1 MNKSKGEFA
10 SAGSATKKGEAGMIA
25 KITLNNIASYKHSTS
40 LNTDKYVNLIY
51 GLNGCGK
58 STLSNYL
65 KNLQKGEYSEC
76 SIEGFDSNQE
86 IIVYNTDFVQENFYE
101 SEQQKGI
108 FTLSKENKDVE
119 EKIAQAKESIKNE
132 EERLQVAQEKKD
144 EYEES
149 KINKENAISNK
160 VWEIKTKYS
169 GGDRVLEYCLDG
181 LKGNKTALLNHIL
194 NIQKPKQEPTE
205 TIENLKNKIQSISG
219 ENAKKYDLLN
229 ELSFNVNVENIEAD
243 KIFSKEIVG
252 NENSTVSAL
261 ITELKNSDWVKAGLK
276 YVPDIKNENA
286 TCPFCQ
292 QKTITVQLV
301 ENIRSYFDKSY
312 ENDLNYLKNLL
323 ESYKTA
329 INTLPNKDVY
339 ESSPKFESHKK
350 DFDLQ
355 YSNLKNTLE
364 SNKRKIEDKINTP
377 SVTVE
382 LENTSSIL
390 AKLNSVIQKI
400 NIEIQ
405 EHNSNIDQVDKVKE
419 SVKSQFWQIM
429 RWKYDSNIVAYE
441 EEKKKIKAEIN
452 KESVKITET
461 TENINNQKN
470 LIAQLQKQTVNID
483 EAVERINTA
492 LFDMGISDFK
502 IEKDNENFYKIK
514 REDDSNKVF
523 ISLSEGEKMIIS
535 FLYFIE
541 LCKGKKSSTEI
552 DKKKIIVID
561 DPMSSLS
568 NIYVYNIGRMIK
580 NEFFFT
586 IDTNGQIKA
595 DKNGNTIHPYE
606 QVFVLT
612 HSLYF
617 FYELTD
623 TKNERRKREQ
633 KLFRIQKNGTGSD
646 IKEMKYEEIQN
657 DYQAYWSIIKD
668 ETQPVALIAN
678 CMRNIVEYFFNFVEK
693 TDLNNCFQKPE
704 LNSNRYQSLYRYINR
719 ESHSVGQNIY
729 DFKELNYTDMKDAF
743 RELFIV
749 AGYEEHYN
757 KMYGA
762 EQ

>member
-1 MNKSKGEFA
+1 MI
-10 SAGSATKKGEAGMIA
+10 TKI
-25 KITLNNIASYKHSTS
+25 ILNNIASYKHSTS

-58 STLSNYL
+58 STFSNYL
-65 KNLQKGEYSEC
+65 RNLQKEEYSEC

-108 FTLSKENKDVE
+108 FTLSKENKDAEKKITQAE
-119 EKIAQAKESIKNE
+119 ETKKREEELLQAAQKEKEQYESDKSAKEND
-132 EERLQVAQEKKD
+132 VAC
-144 EYEES
+144 
-149 KINKENAISNK
+149 K

-181 LKGNKTALLNHIL
+181 LKSNKTALLNHL
-194 NIQKPKQEPTE
+194 LKIQKSQQEPSE
-205 TIENLKNKIQSISG
+205 TVESLKLKIQSISG

-229 ELSFNVNVENIEAD
+229 KISFNINIEKIETD
-243 KIFSKEIVG
+243 EIFSKEIVG

-276 YVPDIKNENA
+276 YIPNIKTEGAN
-286 TCPFCQ
+286 CPFCQ
-292 QKTITVQLV
+292 QKTITAQLV

-312 ENDLNYLKNLL
+312 ESDLKHLKELL
-323 ESYKTA
+323 TDYNTVIS
-329 INTLPNKDVY
+329 TLPNKDVY
-339 ESSPKFESHKK
+339 ATNPKFKSYEK

-355 YSNLKNTLE
+355 YSKFINAIN

-377 SVTVE
+377 SVAIK
-382 LENTSSIL
+382 LENTSTIL
-390 AKLNSVIQKI
+390 AELNSVIQKI
-400 NIEIQ
+400 NVEIQ
-405 EHNSNIDQVDKVKE
+405 EHNSNIDQIGKVKE
-419 SVKSQFWQIM
+419 SIKSQFWQIM
-429 RWKYDSNIVAYE
+429 RWKYDSDITSYNDE
-441 EEKKKIKAEIN
+441 MEKITASINVKLSEIN
-452 KESVKITET
+452 NAEK
-461 TENINNQKN
+461 NINEQKD
-470 LIAQLQKQTVNID
+470 LIAQFQKQTVNID
-483 EAVERINTA
+483 EAVERINAA
-492 LFDMGISDFK
+492 LLDMGISDFK

-514 REDDSNKVF
+514 RGENSDKVF
-523 ISLSEGEKMIIS
+523 VSLSEGEKMIIS

-541 LCKGKKSSTEI
+541 LCKGKKYSTET

-568 NIYVYNIGRMIK
+568 NIYVYNIGRLIK

-586 IDTNGQIKA
+586 IDTSGQIKT

-623 TKNERRKREQ
+623 TKNERRKKEQ
-633 KLFRIQKNGTGSD
+633 KLFRIQKNEEGSN
-646 IKEMKYEEIQN
+646 IREMKYEEIQN
-657 DYQAYWSIIKD
+657 DYQSYWAIIKD

-704 LNSNRYQSLYRYINR
+704 LSNNRYQSLYRYINR

-729 DFKELNYTDMKDAF
+729 DFKELNYADMKDAF
-743 RELFIV
+743 KELFIV
-749 AGYEEHYN
+749 TGYKEHYN

-762 EQ
+762 NK

>member
-1 MNKSKGEFA
+1 
-10 SAGSATKKGEAGMIA
+10 MIT

-101 SEQQKGI
+101 SAQQKGI

-132 EERLQVAQEKKD
+132 EEVLQAAQKEKEK
-144 EYEES
+144 YES
-149 KINKENAISNK
+149 DKSNKENAISNK

-194 NIQKPKQEPTE
+194 SIQKPKQEPTE
-205 TIENLKNKIQSISG
+205 TIECLKTKIQSISG
-219 ENAKKYDLLN
+219 ENAQKYELLN
-229 ELSFNVNVENIEAD
+229 KISLNLENIETD
-243 KIFSKEIVG
+243 EIFSKEIVG

-276 YVPDIKNENA
+276 YVPDIKNEDA

-292 QKTITVQLV
+292 QKTITAQLV

-312 ENDLNYLKNLL
+312 ENDLNHLKNLL
-323 ESYKTA
+323 ESYNTA

-355 YSNLKNTLE
+355 YLNLKNTLE

-377 SVTVE
+377 SVIVK
-382 LENTSSIL
+382 LENTSGIL
-390 AKLNSVIQKI
+390 AELNSVIQKI
-400 NIEIQ
+400 NSEIR
-405 EHNSNIDQVDKVKE
+405 EHNTNIEQADKVKQ
-419 SVKSQFWQIM
+419 SIKSQFWQIM
-429 RWKYDSNIVAYE
+429 RWNYDSYISSYKSE
-441 EEKKKIKAEIN
+441 IKKIGVEIENEISKISEATEKIN
-452 KESVKITET
+452 KQREIIS
-461 TENINNQKN
+461 
-470 LIAQLQKQTVNID
+470 QLQKQTVNID
-483 EAVERINTA
+483 EAIERINA
-492 LFDMGISDFK
+492 ILQDIGIADFEIVK
-502 IEKDNENFYKIK
+502 NNENFYKIK
-514 REDDSNKVF
+514 RGEDADNVF
-523 ISLSEGEKMIIS
+523 VTLSEGEKMIIS

-541 LCKGKKSSTEI
+541 LCKGKKSAAEI
-552 DKKKIIVID
+552 DRKKIIVID

-568 NIYVYNIGRMIK
+568 NIYVYNIGRLIK
-580 NEFFFT
+580 NEFFFI
-586 IDTNGQIKA
+586 IDKNGQIKS
-595 DKNGNTIHPYE
+595 DKNGNTMHPYE

-623 TKNERRKREQ
+623 TKNERRKKEQ
-633 KLFRIQKNGTGSD
+633 KLFRIHKNEKGSD
-646 IKEMKYEEIQN
+646 IKEMKYEEVQN

-668 ETQPVALIAN
+668 ENQPVALIAN
-678 CMRNIVEYFFNFVEK
+678 CMRNIVEYFFNFIEK

-704 LNSNRYQSLYRYINR
+704 LSDNRFQSLYRYINR
-719 ESHSVGQNIY
+719 ESHSLGQNIY
-729 DFKELNYTDMKDAF
+729 DFKELNYADMKDAF
-743 RELFIV
+743 RELFK
-749 AGYEEHYN
+749 ATGYEEHYN

-762 EQ
+762 NK

>member
-1 MNKSKGEFA
+1 
-10 SAGSATKKGEAGMIA
+10 MIT

-40 LNTDKYVNLIY
+40 LNTNKYVNLIY

-132 EERLQVAQEKKD
+132 EEVLQAAQKEKEK
-144 EYEES
+144 YES
-149 KINKENAISNK
+149 DKSNKESVISNK
-160 VWEIKTKYS
+160 VWEIKKKYS
-169 GGDRVLEYCLDG
+169 GGDRVLEYCLDS

-194 NIQKPKQEPTE
+194 SIQKPKQEPTE
-205 TIENLKNKIQSISG
+205 TIECLKTKIQSISG
-219 ENAKKYDLLN
+219 ENAQKYELLN
-229 ELSFNVNVENIEAD
+229 KISLNLENIETD

-292 QKTITVQLV
+292 QKTITAQLL

-312 ENDLNYLKNLL
+312 ENDLNYLKNFL
-323 ESYKTA
+323 ESYNTA

-364 SNKRKIEDKINTP
+364 SNKRNIEDKINSP
-377 SVTVE
+377 SVIVK

-390 AKLNSVIQKI
+390 TELNSIIEKI
-400 NIEIQ
+400 NDEIQ
-405 EHNSNIDQVDKVKE
+405 EHNTNIEQADKVKQ
-419 SVKSQFWQIM
+419 SIKSQFWQIM
-429 RWKYDSNIVAYE
+429 RWEYDSTISAYE
-441 EEKKKIKAEIN
+441 EEMKKIEAEIVEVSAQITKTTEEIN
-452 KESVKITET
+452 KQKESIV
-461 TENINNQKN
+461 
-470 LIAQLQKQTVNID
+470 QLQKQTVNID
-483 EAVERINTA
+483 EAVERINAT
-492 LFDMGISDFK
+492 LLDIGITDFK

-514 REDDSNKVF
+514 RGEDSDNIF
-523 ISLSEGEKMIIS
+523 ITLSEGEKMIIS

-568 NIYVYNIGRMIK
+568 NIYVYNIGRLIK
-580 NEFFFT
+580 NEFFF
-586 IDTNGQIKA
+586 ILDEHGQVKTDNA
-595 DKNGNTIHPYE
+595 GKTIHPYE
-606 QVFVLT
+606 QVFIFT

-623 TKNERRKREQ
+623 TNHKRREKDQ

-646 IKEMKYEEIQN
+646 IKEMNYEEIQN
-657 DYQAYWSIIKD
+657 DYQSYWSIIKD
-668 ETQPVALIAN
+668 ENQPVALIAN
-678 CMRNIVEYFFNFVEK
+678 CMRNIVEYFFNFIEK

-704 LNSNRYQSLYRYINR
+704 LSDNRFQSLYRYINR
-719 ESHSVGQNIY
+719 ESHSLGQNIY
-729 DFKELNYTDMKDAF
+729 DFKELNYADMKDAF
-743 RELFIV
+743 RELFK
-749 AGYEEHYN
+749 ATGYEEHYN

-762 EQ
+762 NK

>member
-1 MNKSKGEFA
+1 
-10 SAGSATKKGEAGMIA
+10 MIA